1 MRKRSVVLAACIAV
15 LVSFAASDRAW
26 AYKGEEALATQ
37 AHISLQQAR
46 QLALKAFPGEI
57 IDQELE
63 KEPGGSGLRYSF
75 EIRNGKLQHEV
86 GIDAADGKV
95 LENADDSNAED

>member
-1 MRKRSVVLAACIAV
+1 MRKRTVVFAACIVVLA
-15 LVSFAASDRAW
+15 SFAGSERAW
-26 AYKGEEALATQ
+26 AYKGEELAKQ
-37 AHISLQQAR
+37 AKISLEKAR
-46 QLALKAFPGEI
+46 QIALKAFPGEI
-57 IDQELE
+57 IDEVLE

-75 EIRNGKLQHEV
+75 DIRQGKLQHEV